1 MRVTVENCVAGG
13 DDTLQIP
20 PPQKKNCLHCQKLS
34 VWTTIFGQTES
45 LMKLCDNVADK
56 LSADIAITVPG
67 RAGIW

>member
-13 DDTLQIP
+13 MIPFKFP
-20 PPQKKNCLHCQKLS
+20 PPQKNSLHCQKLS

-45 LMKLCDNVADK
+45 LMKLCDNVADR

-67 RAGIW
+67 RADMW